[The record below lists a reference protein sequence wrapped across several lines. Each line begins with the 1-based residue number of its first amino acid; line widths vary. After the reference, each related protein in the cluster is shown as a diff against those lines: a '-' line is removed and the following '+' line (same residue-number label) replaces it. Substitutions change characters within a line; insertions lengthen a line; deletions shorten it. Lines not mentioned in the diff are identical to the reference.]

1 MLRVVLASVII
12 LATITVSS
20 AIPTVAELKV
30 DRSLCGDSTMEE
42 FYVFENGQWEK
53 KRELFDWWLCI
64 DVNAISSDY
73 FSAAKKA
80 IELQNL
86 GRESP
91 YYGGGWIDADRG
103 LVFVV
108 VTDERAARSYAGKN
122 VVVVKGK
129 YSYSQ
134 LSRWKDAIFDE
145 MRKDTFLGRYLS
157 MTGPEET
164 RNKVFIGVTK
174 INDTILDRI
183 KTLAERLDIPLDA
196 IMVEKTGYFVPDI
209 LNAENA
215 TITISEVKFSRTD
228 KIRPL
233 VGGIKIQTSE
243 VCTLGFVAE
252 RNGVRGFVTAGH
264 CGNVN
269 NAVFQPEFTGDSR
282 DTFVGRVVA
291 DPRGPRYS
299 DSLFVEILLGTS
311 DFRVFNELN
320 PYNNYP
326 VFSEMQTQSRG
337 MYVCK
342 GGITTGETCGR
353 IERVNFNITGQWPEY
368 GTLYAQILATYAR
381 GSGDSGGPVYYDPL
395 DTWIRTWCVNRYGV
409 KCVDI
414 YGIHV
419 GAVFNNSRM
428 YAVYSPIS
436 GIERDLGNLRTS

>member
-12 LATITVSS
+12 LATIAVSS

-64 DVNAISSDY
+64 DVNAIGSDY
-73 FSAAKKA
+73 FSAAKRA

-91 YYGGGWIDADRG
+91 YYGGEWIDADRG

-108 VTDERAARSYAGKN
+108 VTDERAARSYAGKS

-145 MRKDTFLGRYLS
+145 MREDAFLGRYLS

-164 RNKVFIGVTK
+164 RNKVFIGVTEV
-174 INDTILDRI
+174 NSEILDRI

-243 VCTLGFVAE
+243 VCTLGFIAE
-252 RNGVRGFVTAGH
+252 RNLTTPYFSQ
-264 CGNVN
+264 NL
-269 NAVFQPEFTGDSR
+269 QEIQ
-282 DTFVGRVVA
+282 
-291 DPRGPRYS
+291 
-299 DSLFVEILLGTS
+299 EILLSEGLLLIREDRGTAIPS
-311 DFRVFNELN
+311 SLK
-320 PYNNYP
+320 YYWKLQI
-326 VFSEMQTQSRG
+326 SECST
-337 MYVCK
+337 
-342 GGITTGETCGR
+342 
-353 IERVNFNITGQWPEY
+353 N
-368 GTLYAQILATYAR
+368 
-381 GSGDSGGPVYYDPL
+381 
-395 DTWIRTWCVNRYGV
+395 
-409 KCVDI
+409 
-414 YGIHV
+414 
-419 GAVFNNSRM
+419 
-428 YAVYSPIS
+428 
-436 GIERDLGNLRTS
+436 